1 MKRILALTL
10 SAALLLALLCA
21 CGGADNPEVTVIPP
35 ESAGDLA
42 SSAPSADTTQ
52 EPSLALPGDEPTE
65 EVSEEP
71 SAEPSQEPSAEPTQ
85 RPSQAPATQAP
96 ATQSPAT
103 QAPATQAPS
112 TQAPA
117 TQAPASTD
125 PPPTV
130 PGGGIILP
138 GGGGS
143 EEPTD
148 GPGENPNGFFE
159 PTGPSASDVN
169 LASFYQ
175 TVLNSYDFPAMD
187 VLPADFAANYYPGL
201 FTIPVVQ
208 RLVSAPIMTGTAAAE
223 ITLVQV
229 VNSSD
234 VSTVKSILQARVDS
248 QAAGGAFYPMAVEGW
263 QNNARVESKGN
274 YVTLVV
280 HEDCDAIIS
289 QFRALF

>member
-1 MKRILALTL
+1 MKRILALSL

-35 ESAGDLA
+35 ESADDLA

-71 SAEPSQEPSAEPTQ
+71 SAEPTQEPSADPTQ
-85 RPSQAPATQAP
+85 RPS
-96 ATQSPAT
+96 QSPAT
-103 QAPATQAPS
+103 QAPATQAPA

-125 PPPTV
+125 PPPSV

-148 GPGENPNGFFE
+148 GPGEDPNGFFE

-208 RLVSAPIMTGTAAAE
+208 RLVSAPMMTGTAAAE
-223 ITLVQV
+223 IALVQV

-274 YVTLVV
+274 YVILVV

>member
-1 MKRILALTL
+1 MKRILALSL
-10 SAALLLALLCA
+10 STALLLALLCA

-71 SAEPSQEPSAEPTQ
+71 SAEPTQ
-85 RPSQAPATQAP
+85 RPSQ
-96 ATQSPAT
+96 SPAT
-103 QAPATQAPS
+103 QTPAPTHHPEESHHVEPTHHPEVTHHPEATHHPEETHHPEPS
-112 TQAPA
+112 
-117 TQAPASTD
+117 
-125 PPPTV
+125 PTV
-130 PGGGIILP
+130 PGGGVILP

-148 GPGENPNGFFE
+148 GPSKDPNGFFE

-175 TVLNSYDFPAMD
+175 TVLNSHDFPSMD

-208 RLVSAPIMTGTAAAE
+208 RLVGAPMMTGTAAAE
-223 ITLVQV
+223 IALVQV

-234 VSTVKSILQARVDS
+234 VSTVKSILQARVDN
-248 QAAGGAFYPMAVEGW
+248 QAAGGAFYPMVVEGW
-263 QNNARVESKGN
+263 QNNARIESKGN
-274 YVTLVV
+274 YVILVV